1 MEFIKKTDI
10 QFNYSQILT
19 IAQQFDLEPDIVKL
33 LFSRGIDTTSKIESY
48 LSSGITQLNN
58 PFLFKDMDKVV
69 EKIKYYI
76 NNKKRILI
84 MGDYDTDGISA
95 SAILYKYFESINV
108 KTDVFLPNRFVDGY
122 GLTCD
127 SIDKVNGLYH
137 PDLIIT
143 VDCGITCYNEI
154 DYCKKLGIDIIVTD
168 HHDIPEIIPDTLII
182 NPKIEGQL
190 YPFKEL
196 CGAGVALKLVHAL
209 GGLEESLKYTTIA
222 TLATVADIVPL
233 QDENRA
239 IVKLGLENQK
249 QQLPKGLKKLCSMLK
264 ISLPL
269 SSTDISF
276 KIAP

>member
-196 CGAGVALKLVHAL
+196 
-209 GGLEESLKYTTIA
+209 SLC
-222 TLATVADIVPL
+222 DP
-233 QDENRA
+233 
-239 IVKLGLENQK
+239 
-249 QQLPKGLKKLCSMLK
+249 LKK
-264 ISLPL
+264 
-269 SSTDISF
+269 SSKFSF
-276 KIAP
+276 VLAKNK